1 MLRAWA
7 QLLRIPN
14 VFTAPAD
21 VIAGALLALG
31 GWPAGE
37 QVPQLVQLC
46 LASACL
52 YLAGMVLNDVCDVD
66 EDRRDRPQRPIPSGR
81 IGFRTAVKV
90 GVLLLCIGV
99 GLGVTVPRPGAPDF
113 AWVIPI
119 VLALAI
125 VLYDR
130 WGKRTVLGPWIMGT
144 CRGLNVM
151 LGVLVAST
159 WSTSTIWAAIT
170 VSLYITGVTYFARSE
185 AKESERRT
193 LWIGVWL
200 MGAAFVSLVMLTLQL
215 RGYPDPGIFNSLLL
229 ALIWGFVLSR
239 FLARAIEVPG
249 PAQVQAAVK
258 ACIFGLVA
266 LEAIHASLVVGL
278 SGLSLLLFLP
288 PALLLGRWVYST

>member
-1 MLRAWA
+1 
-7 QLLRIPN
+7 

-21 VIAGALLALG
+21 VIAGAVLALG
-31 GWPAGE
+31 GWPASD
-37 QVPQLVQLC
+37 QLPQLVQLC

-52 YLAGMVLNDVCDVD
+52 YLAGMVLNDVCDVE

-81 IGFRTAVKV
+81 VGYRTARSV
-90 GVLLLCIGV
+90 GVLLLFIGV
-99 GLGVTVPRPGAPDF
+99 ALGVTAARPGGPSF
-113 AWVIPI
+113 AWVLPI

-125 VLYDR
+125 AEYDM
-130 WGKRTVLGPWIMGT
+130 WGKRTFLGPWIMGT

-159 WSTSTIWAAIT
+159 WATSTIWAAVT
-170 VSLYITGVTYFARSE
+170 VTLYITGVTYFARSE
-185 AKESERRT
+185 AKESERGP
-193 LWIGVWL
+193 LWMGVWL

-229 ALIWGFVLSR
+229 ALIWGLVLSR
-239 FLARAIEVPG
+239 FLVRAIEVPG

-258 ACIFGLVA
+258 VCIFGLVA

-278 SGLSLLLFLP
+278 SGLCLLLLLP